1 MNIEIYYD
9 PIAHVVINDF
19 FTENEYETLYSLI
32 EKIEPEMDAGTIFD
46 YSKNGEMLNEKFK
59 KNKNFWPYSR
69 MDVIESG
76 IIGVIIEKKMWTDEM
91 KNLYKN
97 VKDSTFN
104 YYYNTNKS
112 EIMISK
118 YTKNDFYNEHTDRL
132 RSITGNIWMS
142 KDVVEGGNFILK
154 NVHGE
159 IKQINYKNNTCLL
172 FPSECLHGVTPIE
185 NDCKRFSIQYFSDIN
200 YRVL

>member
-9 PIAHVVINDF
+9 PIAHVVISDF
-19 FTENEYETLYSLI
+19 FTEDEYETLYSLI
-32 EKIEPEMDAGTIFD
+32 EKIEPEMDEGTLIF
-46 YSKNGEMLNEKFK
+46 NNEYILDEKIK
-59 KNKNFWPYSR
+59 KNKMFWPYDR
-69 MDVIESG
+69 MDLIESG
-76 IIGVIIEKKMWTDEM
+76 IISTIIEKKMWTDEM
-91 KNLYKN
+91 RSLYKN

-104 YYYNTNKS
+104 YYSNTNKS

-118 YTKNDFYNEHTDRL
+118 YTKNDFYNEHPDRL
-132 RSITGNIWMS
+132 RSITGNIWIS

-159 IKQINYKNNTCLL
+159 IKQIDYKNNTCLL

-200 YRVL
+200 YTVLK